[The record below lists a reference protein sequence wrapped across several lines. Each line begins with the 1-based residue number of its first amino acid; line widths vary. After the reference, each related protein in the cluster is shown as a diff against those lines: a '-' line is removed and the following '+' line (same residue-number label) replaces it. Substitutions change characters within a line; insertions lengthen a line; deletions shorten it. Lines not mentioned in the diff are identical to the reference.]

1 MFLLSYSLLLDKTF
15 KNQNQDGINIIYINR
30 KLWNWRLIYPSIENK
45 LNEYILISNVFML
58 NVFVIGN

>member
-30 KLWNWRLIYPSIENK
+30 KLWNWRNK
-45 LNEYILISNVFML
+45 SRSLFSN
-58 NVFVIGN
+58 